1 MGFAYRFQGL
11 LGAIE
16 LGRRAAH
23 TAVRMARTRTSSERR
38 GIDAWGSSWERV
50 AGHSMC
56 AACNVHAE
64 LTSCGSF
71 ASLSPPVS
79 EHLPGLPHETG
90 RLIT

>member
-1 MGFAYRFQGL
+1 
-11 LGAIE
+11 
-16 LGRRAAH
+16 
-23 TAVRMARTRTSSERR
+23 
-38 GIDAWGSSWERV
+38 
-50 AGHSMC
+50 MC
-56 AACNVHAE
+56 AACNVHVQ

>member
-1 MGFAYRFQGL
+1 
-11 LGAIE
+11 
-16 LGRRAAH
+16 
-23 TAVRMARTRTSSERR
+23 
-38 GIDAWGSSWERV
+38 
-50 AGHSMC
+50 MC

-90 RLIT
+90 RLITWARARVRAWARARAMVRTRVRAEVSAV